1 VLIRVDPARST
12 PLAEQIAAS
21 VRRGIAEGDV
31 RPGERL
37 PGARELAASLQVSI
51 HTVLAGYQTL
61 RDEGLIEL
69 RRGRGAVVRDGTHPG
84 RAAVLELAR
93 DLVRAARHIGLED
106 DEIIDVVRSAAGKP

>member
-1 VLIRVDPARST
+1 MLIRVDPARST

-21 VRRGIAEGDV
+21 VRRGIADGTV

-37 PGARELAASLQVSI
+37 PGARDLAASLQVSI
-51 HTVLAGYQTL
+51 HTVLAGYQAL

-69 RRGRGAVVRDGTHPG
+69 RRGRGAVVRDGANPG

-93 DLVRAARHIGLED
+93 ELVQAARRIDLDEDEIIGLVRAA
-106 DEIIDVVRSAAGKP
+106 AGNP